1 MVGKFKLPLG
11 KPTLL
16 ILGNFKIYFATFLGN
31 LSEVAGMFRLRLG
44 DITKVVMYV
53 HGRRLILEANPALAT
68 MDAMLVGSAFGHCSS
83 IHMAVFST
91 HNTTPGL
98 VYIREP

>member
-31 LSEVAGMFRLRLG
+31 LSDAAGMFRLRLG
-44 DITKVVMYV
+44 DITKVVM
-53 HGRRLILEANPALAT
+53 
-68 MDAMLVGSAFGHCSS
+68 
-83 IHMAVFST
+83 
-91 HNTTPGL
+91 
-98 VYIREP
+98 